1 MRNLDGYPQSSKTVI
16 ELFSEFDEPLFCTF
30 SADIVFDLSYD
41 EPFFVSSRMRRFP
54 WEVYVGIQLF
64 SVSAR
69 VQGTIACE
77 GWSYEVNYIYD
88 SCLVLRDS

>member
-54 WEVYVGIQLF
+54 WEVQLSIEGF
-64 SVSAR
+64 LVAAG
-69 VQGTIACE
+69 VQGTLVCE
-77 GWSYEVNYIYD
+77 GWLFQENYI
-88 SCLVLRDS
+88 